1 MSGEAARLVLDDA
14 YGLLECLSLAVV
26 ELNKNSPNNWLD
38 DGIWL
43 KKAYHEWRAPLIVN
57 SNWWL
62 ALGDD
67 YVIPP
72 SVRFPASTVDHC
84 TPWQIRRAA
93 WLAHRVLDFKTRL
106 ERLVFQ

>member
-1 MSGEAARLVLDDA
+1 MLDEA
-14 YGLLECLSLAVV
+14 YGPLERLYLLVID
-26 ELNKNSPNNWLD
+26 LNKNSPNNWLND
-38 DGIWL
+38 NIWL

-67 YVIPP
+67 DTIPT
-72 SVRFPASTVDHC
+72 SIRFPESTVDRC

-93 WLAHRVLDFKTRL
+93 WLAYRVLDFKTRL
-106 ERLVFQ
+106 ERSVLQQWGQS